1 MACPLMFASCH
12 GVRGPLRTA
21 LERPALTEGTVPEF
35 RRRDACL
42 GFGTPPLQN
51 VGTSGWRRS
60 AAAPPPPYVCA
71 SACLHMCVCVCA
83 CARVRV
89 CECVSTGAGP
99 PEPGSGCRRSGL
111 SASPSRRPWPHRRA
125 WPRPELRVKRAAEA
139 RLPVLGAWTRT
150 RASRERGGRCGSVGN
165 AAAVFHS
172 KNSHGSGLDIWR
184 TIVV

>member
-71 SACLHMCVCVCA
+71 SACLHMCVCVCV
-83 CARVRV
+83 RVRV
-89 CECVSTGAGP
+89 CVYASAYPRGP
-99 PEPGSGCRRSGL
+99 VLQSLEAAVGGQDSQLLPHAALGHIGEHGHGL
-111 SASPSRRPWPHRRA
+111 SCGSNVRPKQDCQCSVPG
-125 WPRPELRVKRAAEA
+125 P
-139 RLPVLGAWTRT
+139 
-150 RASRERGGRCGSVGN
+150 ERGRRGN
-165 AAAVFHS
+165 EEGVADRWATLQPSSIVRIRMVRDWT
-172 KNSHGSGLDIWR
+172 SGERL
-184 TIVV
+184 